1 METAAT
7 QLSDEIRTHG
17 LERYVLELET
27 DGLTIVPPEVTG
39 VTPEFLDHCIEVL
52 LARFTEMT
60 GGCPITL
67 DDGPTGKL
75 VWPETP
81 PGELRGDN
89 APPPTQMLIQQLLQ
103 LDRCFRDLLL
113 NPGRR
118 CVDRLPH
125 GTLAR
130 WR

>member
-39 VTPEFLDHCIEVL
+39 VTPEFLDHCTEVL

-67 DDGPTGKL
+67 DDGPTGEL
-75 VWPETP
+75 IWPETP

-103 LDRCFRDLLL
+103 LDR
-113 NPGRR
+113 
-118 CVDRLPH
+118 
-125 GTLAR
+125 
-130 WR
+130 